1 MQQALRAA
9 LPKHIK
15 LDAFVRVTLAA
26 MQTNPKLFEC
36 SQESILLS
44 LMRAASY
51 GLVPDGGALGHGYL
65 VPFWNGKAKRM
76 DCQFVPGYRGLI
88 KLARNSGEVADV
100 WAEVVYE
107 ADMQPPGK
115 FHYELG
121 LDQTLEHKR
130 NDVVED
136 AGQLLYAY
144 AVARFKDGEK
154 RFVVMNRR
162 EVLAIKS
169 KTASRTKEGDVFGPW
184 QDHEGEMWKKTVVRR
199 LSKMLPLSPDV
210 AAAISQDDESEAID
224 AFSSVSVAAPQL
236 SADSTDTHQ
245 LTKPVGFVD
254 SVGLDARAGE
264 LNYRDELE
272 STTTIS
278 EVEEVR
284 ARWQA
289 IIKHEDEL
297 DDMELACNKRIA
309 AFDK

>member
-15 LDAFVRVTLAA
+15 LEAFVRVTLAA
-26 MQTNPKLFEC
+26 MQTNPKVFEC

-107 ADMQPPGK
+107 ADLESPGK
-115 FHYELG
+115 FRYELG
-121 LDQTLEHKR
+121 LDQALEHKR
-130 NDVVED
+130 NDIAED

-162 EVLAIKS
+162 EVLSIKS

-184 QDHEGEMWKKTVVRR
+184 LDHESEMWKKTAVRR
-199 LSKMLPLSPDV
+199 LSKMLPLSPEV
-210 AAAISQDDESEAID
+210 AAAMSQDEESEAID
-224 AFSSVSVAAPQL
+224 AFSSVSVSVPQL
-236 SADSTDTHQ
+236 PSDAAE
-245 LTKPVGFVD
+245 PVGIT
-254 SVGLDARAGE
+254 SHVGDGTITWQDEIAGCE
-264 LNYRDELE
+264 TVAD
-272 STTTIS
+272 
-278 EVEEVR
+278 VERVR
-284 ARWQA
+284 AAWSKL
-289 IIKHEDEL
+289 ITHEEEIDEF
-297 DDMELACNKRIA
+297 ELAANLRIKA
-309 AFDK
+309 ISDGKA

>member
-15 LDAFVRVTLAA
+15 LDSFVRVTLAA
-26 MQTNPKLFEC
+26 MQTSPKIFEC

-65 VPFWNGKAKRM
+65 VPFWNGKAKRN

-115 FHYELG
+115 FRYELG
-121 LDQTLEHKR
+121 LEQTLEHKR
-130 NDVVED
+130 NDDAED

-162 EVLAIKS
+162 EVLAIKA

-184 QDHEGEMWKKTVVRR
+184 NDHEAEMWKKTAVRR
-199 LSKMLPLSPDV
+199 LSKMLPLSPEV
-210 AAAISQDDESEAID
+210 AAAMNQDEESEAID
-224 AFSSVSVAAPQL
+224 AFSSVSVTVPQL
-236 SADSTDTHQ
+236 PQETPESPQIEIDCN
-245 LTKPVGFVD
+245 
-254 SVGLDARAGE
+254 GE
-264 LNYRDELE
+264 LTWQSEIAAAETFD
-272 STTTIS
+272 
-278 EVEEVR
+278 EVEA
-284 ARWQA
+284 ARTRWYT
-289 IIKHEDEL
+289 I
-297 DDMELACNKRIA
+297 LADKKASEEMDAMDLAANKRIA
-309 AFDK
+309 ALG